1 MSDGERSDATE
12 EPDLSPLAERLAE
25 TGADGYLVYDDSEDS
40 DQRYVSGFD
49 APDPF
54 TTLFTRGGTHLLVSG
69 LEYGR
74 ARSESRADTVRRNS
88 QFDYREK
95 AAEYGAREAKHR
107 VLAEFLGRVD
117 PGPDPDPD
125 SGGASASTGAG
136 DGDGD
141 AGGGVDSVLVPE
153 GFPLGTAEGL
163 REQGVTVDVETEGV
177 VGEIRATKTDREVAH
192 VREAQRAN
200 EAALRAAEEL
210 LREANVENGRLHHD
224 GETLTSERVKTVI
237 ETTLVEHGYA
247 LDDTIVACGADGA
260 DPHDRGGGPLAPDEP
275 VVIDVFPRSKA
286 TKYHADMTRTF
297 VVGEPTAEVRRRH
310 EVTLEAMAAAY
321 DVLDAGTAAGI
332 TGAAVH
338 DAVCDVYEDAGYD
351 TFRSN
356 PQAETGFIH
365 STGHGVGLDVHESP
379 SVSPDGGELRP
390 GNVVTVEPGLY
401 DPAHGGLRV
410 EDLVVVREGGY
421 ENLTDYHTDLVL
433 D

>member
-25 TGADGYLVYDDSEDS
+25 AGADGYLVYDDSEDS

-107 VLAEFLGRVD
+107 VLAEFLDSV
-117 PGPDPDPD
+117 DPD

-210 LREANVENGRLHHD
+210 LREANAENGRLHHD
-224 GETLTSERVKTVI
+224 GETLTSERVRTVI

-275 VVIDVFPRSKA
+275 VVVDVFPRSKA